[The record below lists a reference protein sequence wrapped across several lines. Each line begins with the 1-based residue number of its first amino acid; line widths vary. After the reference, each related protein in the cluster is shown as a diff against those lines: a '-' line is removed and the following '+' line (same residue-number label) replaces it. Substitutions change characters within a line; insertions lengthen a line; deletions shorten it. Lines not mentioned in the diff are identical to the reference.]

1 MLIKNTNQLKN
12 QINKFADEGKTIGAI
27 SGSFDGLHDGHK
39 YALEFC
45 SKKVDRL
52 IVLVNSDESIK
63 TYKGNERPI
72 NTLGKRLE
80 KLEKFSKTFYYV
92 TFNDL
97 IPNNKLEIIKP
108 NYYFLSPEW
117 VDNPVEKPVLLKNK
131 TTIVKHPVIDNLSTS
146 LMNDDLDKSIGAIFL
161 DRDGTINIDSGF
173 IDEINKIKIPE
184 KNLKAIKHLSSLGY
198 LNIIITNQSGV
209 GYNYFSL
216 STMKKINN
224 RVTDLI
230 VENGGRIDK
239 VYFDT
244 STKENPSE
252 LRKPNLGMI
261 MQARKDFNISLKNSW
276 VIGDKD
282 SDIELG
288 KKSNMRSIY
297 IVNKNY
303 KYTSSFDPDFKVMNL
318 YEAYEII
325 KSFSIKNS

>member
-1 MLIKNTNQLKN
+1 MLIKNTNQL
-12 QINKFADEGKTIGAI
+12 INLLTKFRDKKKTIGAI
-27 SGSFDGLHDGHK
+27 SGSFDDLHEGHK
-39 YALEFC
+39 YALDFC
-45 SKKVDRL
+45 SKKVDML
-52 IVLVNSDESIK
+52 IVLVNSDQSIK
-63 TYKGNERPI
+63 TYKGDERPI
-72 NTLGKRLE
+72 NTLEKRLE
-80 KLEKFSKTFYYV
+80 NLEKFSKTIYYLA
-92 TFNDL
+92 FNEL

-117 VDNPVEKPVLLKNK
+117 MNNPVEKTVLLKNN
-131 TTIVKHPVIDNLSTS
+131 TEIVVHPVKDNLSTS
-146 LMNDDLDKSIGAIFL
+146 LMNDGLDKSKGAIFL
-161 DRDGTINIDSGF
+161 DRDGTINRDSGF
-173 IDEINKIKIPE
+173 IDEINKIEISD
-184 KNLKAIKHLSSLGY
+184 KNLKAMKHLSSLDY

-216 STMKKINN
+216 SAMKKINN
-224 RVTDLI
+224 KVVDII

-252 LRKPNLGMI
+252 HRKPNLGMI

-303 KYTSSFDPDFKVMNL
+303 KYISPFNPDFEVKNL

-325 KSFSIKNS
+325 ESFRKK